1 MRIVRGS
8 GGKAA
13 VFTHT
18 DLAKVEL
25 VIRDDD
31 GESIVYLTPHRAR
44 RLAEHLCD
52 ASDRAEG
59 DFEGSPI
66 AINVAELVK
75 GTV

>member
-1 MRIVRGS
+1 MRIVRGN

-25 VIRDDD
+25 IVKDEE
-31 GESIVYLTPHRAR
+31 GESVVYLTPHRAR
-44 RLAEHLCD
+44 RLAEHLSN

-59 DFEGSPI
+59 DPI
-66 AINVAELVK
+66 ILNLEVDNGAA
-75 GTV
+75 